1 MQRLDL
7 KRLTEDEEV
16 LKNLES
22 SARAVPERGIH
33 DELHE
38 GDDRWTNM
46 KISARAAPERDN
58 NNHYYDHDK
67 ESVIG
72 SP

>member
-7 KRLTEDEEV
+7 KQLTEGEEV

-22 SARAVPERGIH
+22 SARAAPERGIH

-38 GDDRWTNM
+38 GDDGWTNM
-46 KISARAAPERDN
+46 NRVAKSDLNSTE
-58 NNHYYDHDK
+58 
-67 ESVIG
+67 
-72 SP
+72 

>member
-7 KRLTEDEEV
+7 KQLTEGEEV

-33 DELHE
+33 EELHE

-58 NNHYYDHDK
+58 NNYYDREK

>member
-7 KRLTEDEEV
+7 KQLTEGEEV

-22 SARAVPERGIH
+22 SARAVPERVIDG
-33 DELHE
+33 ELHE

-46 KISARAAPERDN
+46 KSSARADPEREDN
-58 NNHYYDHDK
+58 Y
-67 ESVIG
+67 
-72 SP
+72 